1 MLYAKE
7 ILMKN
12 RKLWLPDEE
21 NVRCIV
27 EAFCARVDQQQ
38 AITVGGI
45 FNVNK
50 SFAASV
56 VSFIVTYV
64 IILLQSGPNDC
75 ECAPTPQNRTELCIN
90 ATFS

>member
-1 MLYAKE
+1 
-7 ILMKN
+7 MKN
-12 RKLWLPDEE
+12 RKLWLPEEE
-21 NVRCIV
+21 NIRCIV
-27 EAFCARVDQQQ
+27 EAFCTRVDQQQ

-50 SFAASV
+50 SFVTSV

-64 IILLQSGPNDC
+64 IILLQSCPSDC
-75 ECAPTPQNRTELCIN
+75 ERDSTPYNLTQLCMN